1 MARDRISM
9 NILSVLKESAE
20 NNKETLVEM
29 PQRLKI
35 RKKVTGYDYK
45 DLSQGQR
52 ERLSGSRYG
61 SDNDAKERF
70 RQDAI
75 LDLTNRFNNVVPD
88 TFTPKYGSP
97 VGLKEDNDRDSI
109 YVDVKPKNLANFVAS
124 KFSELE
130 IIPDAHSY
138 TEDFSVSFNG
148 EDPWNNKTSAMRK
161 ILSSLTNFDDL
172 RRQSKVAINDF
183 LGEIYDGLVKA
194 IQEHIVEFKKARSN
208 YDKYT
213 NLSAKE
219 KEDELSKNWYDKYGN
234 VIRAKN
240 LDESFIK
247 ECSLTEAKDIEIE
260 DYLEIYDFDELSD
273 YAKDKIANRK
283 VRLQIQ
289 KMFDRMTEILE
300 TDFTEYMSQRGLEL
314 EPGQFD
320 IESLLYN
327 MTHENTGRWGSS
339 SMTRFYITK
348 SELAS
353 YIRNN
358 EDLVE
363 KYGQKELDRLMA
375 FMTTDRGDSQPVYTI
390 YYGGDKNIKF
400 SDNFNFKHYNYDTHK
415 DEYYDG
421 ADEKLMKLYADLEH
435 ELSLDFYSSYKLL
448 DKAMKQLRE
457 EAKQI
462 VYAKIAKS
470 KDKYLYN
477 GEKFDR
483 SKYNIIEDEPEEN
496 KEEK

>member
-1 MARDRISM
+1 
-9 NILSVLKESAE
+9 
-20 NNKETLVEM
+20 
-29 PQRLKI
+29 
-35 RKKVTGYDYK
+35 
-45 DLSQGQR
+45 
-52 ERLSGSRYG
+52 
-61 SDNDAKERF
+61 
-70 RQDAI
+70 
-75 LDLTNRFNNVVPD
+75 
-88 TFTPKYGSP
+88 
-97 VGLKEDNDRDSI
+97 
-109 YVDVKPKNLANFVAS
+109 
-124 KFSELE
+124 
-130 IIPDAHSY
+130 
-138 TEDFSVSFNG
+138 
-148 EDPWNNKTSAMRK
+148 
-161 ILSSLTNFDDL
+161 
-172 RRQSKVAINDF
+172 
-183 LGEIYDGLVKA
+183 
-194 IQEHIVEFKKARSN
+194 
-208 YDKYT
+208 
-213 NLSAKE
+213 
-219 KEDELSKNWYDKYGN
+219 
-234 VIRAKN
+234 
-240 LDESFIK
+240 
-247 ECSLTEAKDIEIE
+247 
-260 DYLEIYDFDELSD
+260 
-273 YAKDKIANRK
+273 
-283 VRLQIQ
+283 
-289 KMFDRMTEILE
+289 
-300 TDFTEYMSQRGLEL
+300 MSQRGLEL

-483 SKYNIIEDEPEEN
+483 SQYNIIDDEEPKTE
-496 KEEK
+496 EEK

>member
-9 NILSVLKESAE
+9 NILSALNESIKEDKEVL
-20 NNKETLVEM
+20 TEM
-29 PQRLKI
+29 PQKLKI

-45 DLSQGQR
+45 DLNQGQR
-52 ERLSGSRYG
+52 ERLSGNRDG
-61 SDNDAKERF
+61 SDKDAKERF
-70 RQDAI
+70 GQDAV
-75 LDLTNRFNNVVPD
+75 LDLTNRFNSVVPD
-88 TFTPKYGSP
+88 TFAPKYGSP
-97 VGLKEDNDRDSI
+97 VGLKDDNDRESI
-109 YVDVKPKNLANFVAS
+109 YVNVKPENLANFVAE

-130 IIPDAHSY
+130 IIPDAHCY
-138 TEDFSVSFNG
+138 TEDFSVNFTG

-172 RRQSKVAINDF
+172 RRQSKVAIDNF
-183 LGEIYDGLVKA
+183 LGEIYAGLVKA
-194 IQEHIVEFKKARSN
+194 IQEHIVEFKKVRKD

-234 VIRAKN
+234 VLRAKN

-247 ECSLTEAKDIEIE
+247 ECGLTEAKEIDVEDYIEIF
-260 DYLEIYDFDELSD
+260 DFDELSD
-273 YAKDKIANRK
+273 YAKDKIADRK

-300 TDFTEYMSQRGLEL
+300 KEFTEYMSQRGLDL

-327 MTHENTGRWGSS
+327 MTHDTSGRWGSS
-339 SMTRFYITK
+339 SMTKFYITK

-358 EDLVE
+358 EDLAE
-363 KYGQKELDRLMA
+363 KYGQKEINRLMT
-375 FMTTDRGDSQPVYTI
+375 FMTTDRGDSQPIYTI

-400 SDNFNFKHYNYDTHK
+400 SDNFSFRHYDYDTHRDK
-415 DEYYDG
+415 YYDG
-421 ADEKLMKLYADLEH
+421 ADEKLMKLYNDLRQ

-457 EAKQI
+457 EAKEI
-462 VYAKIAKS
+462 VYSKIAKS

-483 SKYNIIEDEPEEN
+483 SKYDIIDDEEQKSE
-496 KEEK
+496 